1 MNTYTK
7 INTSYCRYQNITRDN
22 CPNEKWLKW
31 HNQIILG
38 KFSDEVIN
46 YLKNCMFEGYE
57 KIDGTNSKI
66 CFFPSTGDIR
76 VGGKTDKASSMHGQ
90 FEMLQEIAD
99 RIQPKMCEL
108 FPKESARFAPV
119 KNKETNKVQYYIASA
134 EDTLDIKYFKEEEA
148 ISALHMVKDPKFSS
162 VEMEEVPIYIYGE
175 YFGTGIQKCGGR
187 YSDKNDFRVFDID
200 VQGWWIPKELRD
212 KYCEELGLKQ
222 VPFLG
227 YHTFLEFESMVKK
240 GFKTT
245 VDGVKDDTLMAEGI
259 VARPVIPIR
268 DSRGNRIIVKIKSC
282 DYNAYDQVM
291 KEFTSEEFAQFNMW
305 YFENIEPKNDR
316 Y

>member
-31 HNQIILG
+31 RNQIILG

-76 VGGKTDKASSMHGQ
+76 VGGKTDKSSSIHGQ
-90 FEMLQEIAD
+90 FEMLQEIAA

-108 FPKESARFAPV
+108 FPKESARFIPS
-119 KNKETNKVQYYIASA
+119 KGDDNKVKYWDLTDHLGITTVTPTKEGQYGVR
-134 EDTLDIKYFKEEEA
+134 L
-148 ISALHMVKDPKFSS
+148 
-162 VEMEEVPIYIYGE
+162 EEVPVYIYGE
-175 YFGTGIQKCGGR
+175 YFGAGVQKCGGR

-200 VQGWWIPKELRD
+200 VQGWWIPRELRD

-227 YHTFLEFESMVKK
+227 YHTFLEFEDMVKR

-245 VDGVKDDTLMAEGI
+245 IDGVKDDTLMAEGI
-259 VARPVIPIR
+259 VARPAIPIR

-282 DYNAYDQVM
+282 DYNAYDNVM
-291 KEFTSEEFAQFNMW
+291 KEFTGEEFAQFNLW
-305 YFENIEPKNDR
+305 YFENIEPKND